1 HEARRAACRAGYE
14 ARRPAAVIPF
24 DEAAGSALA
33 APLTAASDLPAFP
46 TSAVDAWAVA
56 GEGPCRITGAEA
68 LAGSVPPPMGPGEAV
83 KIATGAP
90 VPAGCEG
97 LIRLENAAVDGASV
111 TGPAAR
117 ERRETGEHA
126 PAGAEPAPV

>member
-1 HEARRAACRAGYE
+1 MPLAWDEARQAAWRAGYE

-56 GEGPCRITGAEA
+56 GTPGDPAAGLTFD
-68 LAGSVPPPMGPGEAV
+68 AGSPHARIDYVLTAGPVRASAAWVVPTDASDHR
-83 KIATGAP
+83 P
-90 VPAGCEG
+90 VVAD
-97 LIRLENAAVDGASV
+97 LVL
-111 TGPAAR
+111 
-117 ERRETGEHA
+117 
-126 PAGAEPAPV
+126 